1 MAKQRTKIILGS
13 VVMAVLA
20 FVTFVVL
27 SARLP
32 KPTIANASGKPA
44 PSFVLPDQNGREF
57 ALASEHGH
65 KVLLMFYRGYW

>member
-13 VVMAVLA
+13 VAVAVLA
-20 FVTFVVL
+20 FATFVAVG
-27 SARLP
+27 ARLP
-32 KPTIANASGKPA
+32 KPAIASAAGKAA
-44 PSFVLPDQNGREF
+44 PSFVLPDQNGRDF